1 MKRSCLSFLRTL
13 FCNNFVMS
21 KALFF
26 KACNLT
32 IDSTAHRSFVLC
44 AQMTWSPPSYLIWCL
59 NLKFQVQLHRCTVQA
74 VTDISPKEIIAF

>member
-1 MKRSCLSFLRTL
+1 MSEGFL
-13 FCNNFVMS
+13 FV
-21 KALFF
+21 
-26 KACNLT
+26 KACNLK
-32 IDSTAHRSFVLC
+32 IGITAHRSFVLC